1 VTGLFA
7 RVDFVPTDAKKHR
20 HFLRVEEGNYE
31 DGVFKFARNLNGD
44 QTDWGFNFS
53 SEAEVLRVSVAT
65 Y

>member
-1 VTGLFA
+1 
-7 RVDFVPTDAKKHR
+7 VPTDAKKHR